1 MFEYDSIRCY
11 NIVSNTAA
19 LWIQMIG
26 IDIYQEGMKNVGNIF
41 QQNFEKSHKI
51 VHMMWY
57 W

>member
-19 LWIQMIG
+19 VWIQMIG

-41 QQNFEKSHKI
+41 QQNIEKSHKI